1 MAIIKK
7 GVLRGQV
14 GNVITREV
22 GGLQI
27 MQSKAGRKVKKNL
40 KAKQASQEFGQLSRL
55 GSAIRTYFTNRA
67 FAGYDIA
74 MSTRLIQQLQRTF
87 YTDHRSDMGA
97 RSLLHADLQRLVGF
111 QFNALSHLQDY
122 MHFDPILQRQD
133 LKILTVDIPAV
144 DKSLEGWFKLLNDT
158 HTIVLHFTLVGLDL
172 TNNYRVFHKAE
183 KIEFRRFRD
192 NEAEEYPAQRISFN
206 LQNTP
211 PQTFLLLELSLLY
224 LSSIA
229 GHPSVQNNKDFNPS
243 ALIGAWL
250 V

>member
-14 GNVITREV
+14 GNVITREI
-22 GGLQI
+22 GDLQI

-40 KAKQASQEFGQLSRL
+40 KPKQASQEFGQLSRL
-55 GSAIRTYFTNRA
+55 GSTIRSYFTDRT
-67 FAGYDIA
+67 FAGYDSA
-74 MSTRLIQQLQRTF
+74 MNTRLIQQLKRTF
-87 YTDHRSDMGA
+87 YTDHQADTGA

-111 QFNALSHLQDY
+111 QFNAHSHLQDY

-133 LKILTVDIPAV
+133 LKTLTVDIPAV
-144 DKSLEGWFKLLNDT
+144 DKSLEHWFKLLNDT

-172 TNNYRVFHKAE
+172 TNNYLLFFKAE
-183 KIEFRRFRD
+183 KLEYTRLS
-192 NEAEEYPAQRISFN
+192 NKEAEEYPAQRISLN

-211 PQTFLLLELSLLY
+211 PQTFLLLGLSMVY

>member
-22 GGLQI
+22 GGQQI
-27 MQSKAGRKVKKNL
+27 MQSKAGRKVKRSL
-40 KAKQASQEFGQLSRL
+40 KAKQATQEFGQLSRL
-55 GSAIRTYFTNRA
+55 GSTIRTYFTDRA
-67 FAGYDIA
+67 FAGYDSA
-74 MSTRLIQQLQRTF
+74 MSARLIQQLKRTF
-87 YTDHRSDMGA
+87 YTDHRADMGS

-111 QFNALSHLQDY
+111 QFNAHSHLQDY
-122 MHFDPILQRQD
+122 MHFDPSLQRQD
-133 LKILTVDIPAV
+133 LKIITVDIPAV
-144 DKSLEGWFKLLNDT
+144 DKSLEHWFKLLNDT
-158 HTIVLHFTLVGLDL
+158 HTIILHFTLIGLDL
-172 TNNYRVFHKAE
+172 TNNYLLFFKAE
-183 KIEFRRFRD
+183 KVEFHKLP
-192 NEAEEYPAQRISFN
+192 NKEAEEYPAQRISFN

-211 PQTFLLLELSLLY
+211 PQTFLLMGLSLLY